1 MSTSAADDCR
11 IPTAVPSRG
20 TTLIKELCR
29 GLDMA
34 MAKGSRWHDSKGS
47 GKGKGR
53 PPDNYKTDLC
63 RFFERGLCEKG
74 KACPFAHGKE
84 ELRPSSLPDNIMA
97 NKQKDAEVMSW
108 LKERREEEGD
118 AGEAFEHQWKAWCK
132 VHALQ
137 DLSKAARL
145 KSIHDFRAQ
154 VESGRAPEGESQE
167 AAQAVAL
174 AACPQGHR
182 LKRLCATDEY
192 ECDCCGADIRP
203 GSTFFD
209 CRDCDYSLCVAC
221 SAQSTTRERPAEVP
235 DKRQLHATAE
245 PSPPEAPVE
254 PVTDEPAHNT
264 NAAAT
269 TVWASSI
276 GAIRFKLKHA
286 IEDGLKLGDLIG
298 LTTQQSPLKCPELV
312 RECEGRCAGFIGHFL
327 FPEALP
333 TVVQTCLGEQ
343 NLAGV
348 CRALQLEALLQ
359 IETDGELASRAA
371 VASSFFL
378 ALFRASRRCRDN
390 ACLLVAIEAM
400 LDFVC
405 LIGTSHFVAM
415 GVMSADASLQ
425 DSQSNGSD
433 GEEVI
438 WASGQLPETANDPQP
453 AEEPQESEEAARA
466 RRVQAQQERKSSVRW
481 DYTGGYRAADA
492 KRETNE
498 EATLRLINAR
508 CKGMRLGSNDQTFA
522 PAVDEELREPS
533 KPETEPRRGM
543 VQGGESSKAPRFKK
557 DLCKYFERGHCDKG
571 AQCTFA
577 HGYEEL
583 RGGNKAAPSNGLPV
597 HHGPSWETG
606 PPLAE
611 TVYRK
616 KI

>member
-1 MSTSAADDCR
+1 
-11 IPTAVPSRG
+11 
-20 TTLIKELCR
+20 
-29 GLDMA
+29 
-34 MAKGSRWHDSKGS
+34 
-47 GKGKGR
+47 
-53 PPDNYKTDLC
+53 
-63 RFFERGLCEKG
+63 
-74 KACPFAHGKE
+74 
-84 ELRPSSLPDNIMA
+84 MA

-145 KSIHDFRAQ
+145 KSIHDFRAA
-154 VESGRAPEGESQE
+154 VESGRAPEDESQE
-167 AAQAVAL
+167 ATEA

-182 LKRLCATDEY
+182 LKRHCATDEY
-192 ECDCCGADIRP
+192 ECDGCGADIRP

-209 CRDCDYSLCVAC
+209 CRECDYSLCVAC
-221 SAQSTTRERPAEVP
+221 SAQSTTRARATEAP
-235 DKRQLHATAE
+235 DKRQLRSPAEAT
-245 PSPPEAPVE
+245 VE
-254 PVTDEPAHNT
+254 VATEGQT
-264 NAAAT
+264 AAT

-276 GAIRFKLKHA
+276 GAIQFKLKHA

-298 LTTQQSPLKCPELV
+298 LTTQQSPVKCPELV

-327 FPEALP
+327 LPEALP

-415 GVMSADASLQ
+415 GVMSADAPLQ
-425 DSQSNGSD
+425 DSQSNDTD

-438 WASGQLPETANDPQP
+438 WASGQLPETAIEPQL
-453 AEEPQESEEAARA
+453 AEEPEESEEAARA

-508 CKGMRLGSNDQTFA
+508 CKGMRLGSSNKAFA
-522 PAVDEELREPS
+522 PAVDEQLPEPS
-533 KPETEPRRGM
+533 KPETESRRGM
-543 VQGGESSKAPRFKK
+543 VQGGEASKAPRFKQ

-583 RGGNKAAPSNGLPV
+583 RGGNKGLSV

-606 PPLAE
+606 PPSAE

>member
-1 MSTSAADDCR
+1 MQHEVSA
-11 IPTAVPSRG
+11 
-20 TTLIKELCR
+20 
-29 GLDMA
+29 
-34 MAKGSRWHDSKGS
+34 
-47 GKGKGR
+47 
-53 PPDNYKTDLC
+53 
-63 RFFERGLCEKG
+63 
-74 KACPFAHGKE
+74 
-84 ELRPSSLPDNIMA
+84 LR
-97 NKQKDAEVMSW
+97 Q
-108 LKERREEEGD
+108 
-118 AGEAFEHQWKAWCK
+118 
-132 VHALQ
+132 
-137 DLSKAARL
+137 
-145 KSIHDFRAQ
+145 
-154 VESGRAPEGESQE
+154 
-167 AAQAVAL
+167 
-174 AACPQGHR
+174 
-182 LKRLCATDEY
+182 
-192 ECDCCGADIRP
+192 
-203 GSTFFD
+203 
-209 CRDCDYSLCVAC
+209 
-221 SAQSTTRERPAEVP
+221 
-235 DKRQLHATAE
+235 
-245 PSPPEAPVE
+245 
-254 PVTDEPAHNT
+254 
-264 NAAAT
+264 
-269 TVWASSI
+269 VWASSI

-359 IETDGELASRAA
+359 IETDGELASRA
-371 VASSFFL
+371 
-378 ALFRASRRCRDN
+378 
-390 ACLLVAIEAM
+390 
-400 LDFVC
+400 
-405 LIGTSHFVAM
+405 
-415 GVMSADASLQ
+415 
-425 DSQSNGSD
+425 
-433 GEEVI
+433 EVI